1 MLNRRHRVW
10 KNGRLV
16 FYESSADSE
25 LWDNYW
31 ANRIS
36 TEYYKAYE
44 AGNLDEYPFFDF
56 YLSKTDRILE
66 AGCGTARYIV
76 ALRAR
81 GFLNV
86 EGIDFGQKTI
96 DSIKAIYPD
105 LPVKFGDAMRVDAED
120 NTFDGYISLGVV
132 EHREEGPEPFLTE
145 ACRILKPGGYAFISV
160 PYINILR
167 NLKQKMGFYPREN
180 KSGKDFYQYAY
191 SKPEFSKK
199 LKNAGFE
206 IVKMHGIAGSYGFRD
221 EFLGFFRMLDR
232 LPGSWIINRFLKNF
246 DRIDSLG
253 HMILFICRKI
263 A

>member
-1 MLNRRHRVW
+1 MLNKRHRVW

-16 FYESSADSE
+16 FYESSADAE
-25 LWDNYW
+25 HWDNFW

-36 TEYYKAYE
+36 KEYYKASE
-44 AGNLDEYPFFDF
+44 AGSLDEYPFFDL
-56 YLSKTDRILE
+56 YLRKTDRILE
-66 AGCGTARYIV
+66 AGCGTARYII

-81 GFLNV
+81 GFQDV

-105 LPVKFGDAMRVDAED
+105 LAVKVGDVMSVDADD

-132 EHREEGPEPFLTE
+132 EHREEGPEPFLIE
-145 ACRILKPGGYAFISV
+145 AYRILKPGGYAFISV
-160 PYINILR
+160 PYVNILR
-167 NLKQKMGFYPREN
+167 DLKQKIGVYPREN

-191 SKPEFSKK
+191 RKVEFARK
-199 LKNAGFE
+199 LENAGFE
-206 IVKMHGIAGSYGFRD
+206 VVKTHGVAGSYGFRD
-221 EFLGFFRMLDR
+221 EFLDFFRMLDR
-232 LPGSWIINRFLKNF
+232 LPGSWLINRFLKRF

-263 A
+263 T